1 MSQIALLVVLVM
13 AVACSAVRPP
23 QGMELI
29 GVGVDALSGKTKFP
43 VVGFTYTGGQ
53 TWTSPYTS
61 QVYDVPDQTVIY
73 VESEADMGVA
83 VHWSLQDYA
92 VAVAQYA
99 GVGEE
104 LLGAF
109 YKSEQVLEAHSVF
122 AGGENVLAVTK
133 NTFTLYEIVAAPTE
147 LLPVS
152 SSFSKMIDV
161 LLVEY
166 DPIPY
171 NKLIKSVGSHVIV
184 QVVLGG
190 EATLYTTV
198 STAVYATAGA
208 QAVEQFAMAQFQN
221 LTGVG
226 AVTGAAQTSAV
237 VAAEGAVGSYMNF
250 QGGLWE
256 EIDQY
261 SNWVKSIKVAP
272 HRVSYRLA
280 DISEFVQHPQKKA
293 NIKKAIVEHVT
304 PMKLKVQ

>member
-13 AVACSAVRPP
+13 VAVCSAIRPP

-29 GVGVDALSGKTKFP
+29 GVGVDALSGQTKFP

-61 QVYDVPDQTVIY
+61 QVYDVADQTVIY
-73 VESEADMGVA
+73 VESQADMGVS

-109 YKSEQVLEAHSVF
+109 YKSEEVMEAHAVF
-122 AGGENVLAVTK
+122 AGGENVLAVTR
-133 NTFTLYEIVAAPTE
+133 NTFSLYEIVSAPSE

-152 SSFSKMIDV
+152 PSFSKMVDA
-161 LLVEY
+161 LPADY

-171 NKLIKSVGSHVIV
+171 NRLIKNFGSHVVV
-184 QVVLGG
+184 QAVFGG
-190 EATLYTTV
+190 EATLYTTL
-198 STAVYATAGA
+198 SSAVYAAAGV
-208 QAVEQFAMAQFQN
+208 QAVGQFAMAQFQN

-226 AVTGAAQTSAV
+226 AISGAVQESAV
-237 VAAEGAVGSYMNF
+237 VAAEGAVASYMNF

-256 EIDQY
+256 QIDQY

-304 PMKLKVQ
+304 PMKLKA